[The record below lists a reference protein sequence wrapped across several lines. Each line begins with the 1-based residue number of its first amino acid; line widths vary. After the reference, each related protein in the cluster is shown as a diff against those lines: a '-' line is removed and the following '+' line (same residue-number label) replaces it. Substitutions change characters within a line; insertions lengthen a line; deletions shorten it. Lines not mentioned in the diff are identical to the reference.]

1 MTTRP
6 RILVGIDGQA
16 GSVELAAEALRFA
29 RAVQAE
35 IYFMY
40 AGGAMPHEVATI
52 LAGLKEA
59 ATMYRLPV
67 RERHVEKDPVEAALE
82 IADREYIDF
91 FVFGTRLRAKKGL
104 MAKLQEK
111 AAERG
116 GFFGSTSD
124 ALVRKAE
131 RPVLIV
137 HLGET

>member
-1 MTTRP
+1 MSP
-6 RILVGIDGQA
+6 E
-16 GSVELAAEALRFA
+16 VE
-29 RAVQAE
+29 
-35 IYFMY
+35 
-40 AGGAMPHEVATI
+40 TI
-52 LAGLKEA
+52 LESLKEA
-59 ATMYRLPV
+59 AKQYWLPV
-67 RERHVEKDPVEAALE
+67 RERHVDKDPVEAAIE